1 MALDIGIDLGT
12 ATILVYVRGRGI
24 VVREPSVVAVSTD
37 SGQILAVGEEAR
49 QMIGRTPG
57 HIQAVRPLRE
67 GVIADYDHTRAML
80 QHFIRKVC
88 GRSRF
93 FKPRVA
99 VSVPASVTS
108 VERRAV
114 RDAALEAGAKQ
125 VCIIEEPMAAAIGAG
140 LPIAEPSG
148 NMVVDIG
155 GGTSDVAVIS
165 LGGIVVGESL
175 RVAGDKFD
183 EATARHIRKVYN
195 LMVGERTAEE
205 IKLQVGT
212 AYRHTPHLEM
222 EVKGRDL
229 MTGLPRIITYSSEE
243 AFQALQEPVSAVVD
257 CVKGVLEKTP
267 PELAADIFEKGII
280 LTGGGALLRGLDRL
294 LSDETGGIPVFVADD
309 PQSCVALGTGRVLE
323 GVGGLSSTIWASKT
337 G

>member
-24 VVREPSVVAVSTD
+24 VVKEPSVVAISTET
-37 SGQILAVGEEAR
+37 GKVLFVGEEAR

-88 GRSRF
+88 GASRF

-125 VCIIEEPMAAAIGAG
+125 VCILEEPMAAAIGAG

-183 EATARHIRKVYN
+183 EAIARHIRKTYN
-195 LMVGERTAEE
+195 LMVGERTAED
-205 IKLQVGT
+205 IKLEVGT
-212 AYRHTPHLEM
+212 AYRHTPHAEM

-243 AFQALQEPVSAVVD
+243 AYQALEEPVRAIVD
-257 CVKGVLEKTP
+257 GIKAVLERTP
-267 PELAADIFEKGII
+267 PELAADIFEKGIVM
-280 LTGGGALLRGLDRL
+280 TGGGALLKGFDQL
-294 LSDETGGIPVFVADD
+294 LSEETGGIPVFVADD
-309 PQSCVALGTGRVLE
+309 PQSCVAVGTGRVLE
-323 GVGGLSSTIWASKT
+323 GVRGVTVGVWTAKT